1 MPTGPADIFA
11 IEDPY
16 ERCRAYLDYFK
27 EHGHKPYNSQGLNGL
42 FKEIYE
48 DALIDLIPNGVK
60 LINKLST
67 SGFST
72 GNLYHQPVILG
83 KKEDE

>member
-1 MPTGPADIFA
+1 MPTGPSDIFD
-11 IEDPY
+11 IEDDY
-16 ERCRAYLDYFK
+16 ERCRAYIDYFK
-27 EHGHKPYNSQGLNGL
+27 EHGFEPPQSLNSL

-48 DALIDLIPNGVK
+48 DTLADLIPEGVK